1 MLKSLLSTLFILMLA
16 GSSLKAQ
23 TTVFRDVNVVPMTSE
38 TVLLNQTV
46 VVKNDKM
53 VAGCQKLLLIG
64 S

>member
-1 MLKSLLSTLFILMLA
+1 MLA